1 MVEVEVK
8 NRFTGQVI
16 CTGETVAAAVVKS
29 LADLRGANLRGANL
43 REANLREANL
53 REANLSGA
61 DLSGADLRGAD
72 IYVADLSGANLREA
86 NLREAN
92 LRGADLREANLR
104 GADLRGANLYGA
116 NLSGADLYV
125 ADLRGADLRG
135 ANLYGADL
143 SGAKIAWQS
152 HDLLAEILKCA
163 AGDDIAKL
171 KVAGLI
177 LIQREWCWREF
188 LAMRD
193 REPLAGWALDVL
205 AEWVQDGD
213 EAPNV
218 LREIA
223 DAKKREREQDP
234 TLMEARSNGVSGGLL
249 LARDQGRAGQAG
261 GQRGVPGRDEGH
273 LRDHSSVG
281 RQRW

>member
-29 LADLRGANLRGANL
+29 LANLSGANLSRADL
-43 REANLREANL
+43 READLSRANL
-53 REANLSGA
+53 SGADLRVANLSGA
-61 DLSGADLRGAD
+61 DLSGADLREANLRVAD
-72 IYVADLSGANLREA
+72 LREADLSGAN
-86 NLREAN
+86 
-92 LRGADLREANLR
+92 
-104 GADLRGANLYGA
+104 
-116 NLSGADLYV
+116 
-125 ADLRGADLRG
+125 
-135 ANLYGADL
+135 L

-152 HDLLAEILKCA
+152 HDLLAEILKRA